1 MMNDGTPDGVSAH
14 TERKPMHQPQTRQLA
29 CTLMAAMCL
38 AMPVTSQAQATPAPY
53 ATNPQQNTGSAAS
66 KLMLRGDARG
76 VSIAEIRAQR
86 RSDMLVVQT
95 ELVNGENADR
105 QVYWRYRWLDADG
118 MQVGDDEAWK
128 PLRVMGQQSA
138 YLKGV
143 APKATVVD
151 FRIEM
156 NVDK

>member
-1 MMNDGTPDGVSAH
+1 MQHTP
-14 TERKPMHQPQTRQLA
+14 TRQLA
-29 CTLMAAMCL
+29 CTLMAAMSL
-38 AMPVTSQAQATPAPY
+38 AMPALSQAQATAPAAQTPY

-143 APKATVVD
+143 APKTTVVD